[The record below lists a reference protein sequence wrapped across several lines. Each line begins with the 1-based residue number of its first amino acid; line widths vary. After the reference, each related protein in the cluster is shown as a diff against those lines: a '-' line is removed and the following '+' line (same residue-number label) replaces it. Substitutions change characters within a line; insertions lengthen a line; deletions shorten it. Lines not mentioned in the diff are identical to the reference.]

1 MAERIRTPEEEGLL
15 MVRWM
20 SRRDKETRW
29 RRCCW
34 PGSTGSATM
43 GCRSGATGAQAVC
56 CHIALNRLHA
66 GHCSGLV
73 LVIGHPMETAVEVGD
88 DLEL

>member
-1 MAERIRTPEEEGLL
+1 
-15 MVRWM
+15 
-20 SRRDKETRW
+20 
-29 RRCCW
+29 
-34 PGSTGSATM
+34 M